1 METLTGSDLV
11 KHVQSSNPEASIEE
25 VLDQTRTITL
35 KRILVQ
41 IQKIPYKTAMD
52 LLEDLCDFQLTTED
66 VKTIMEWYG
75 GDAKLLSESRSFQTI
90 YEYMAS
96 KGDRTPRNCFRC
108 WERG

>member
-11 KHVQSSNPEASIEE
+11 KHVQSSNPGASIEE

-35 KRILVQ
+35 KRIFVH
-41 IQKIPYKTAMD
+41 IQKIKYATPMD
-52 LLEDLCDFQLTTED
+52 LLEDLCDFELTIED
-66 VKTIMEWYG
+66 AKTIMGWVG

-96 KGDRTPRNCFRC
+96 KHKTPSCFRC

>member
-11 KHVQSSNPEASIEE
+11 KHVQSSNPGASIEE

-35 KRILVQ
+35 KRIFVH
-41 IQKIPYKTAMD
+41 IQNIKYATPMD
-52 LLEDLCDFQLTTED
+52 LLEDLCDFELTIED
-66 VKTIMEWYG
+66 AKTIMGWVG

-96 KGDRTPRNCFRC
+96 KHKTLSCFRC
-108 WERG
+108 WARG

>member
-35 KRILVQ
+35 KRIFVH
-41 IQKIPYKTAMD
+41 IQNIKYATPMD
-52 LLEDLCDFQLTTED
+52 LLEDLCDFELTIED
-66 VKTIMEWYG
+66 AKTIMGWVG

-90 YEYMAS
+90 YEYMSTKS
-96 KGDRTPRNCFRC
+96 KKAPCCFRC

>member
-41 IQKIPYKTAMD
+41 IQKIKYATPMD
-52 LLEDLCDFQLTTED
+52 LLEDLCDFELTIED
-66 VKTIMEWYG
+66 AKTIMGWVG

-96 KGDRTPRNCFRC
+96 KHKTPSCFRC

>member
-11 KHVQSSNPEASIEE
+11 KHVQSSNPGASIEE

-52 LLEDLCDFQLTTED
+52 LLEDLCHMDLSLED
-66 VKTIMEWYG
+66 VRTLMEWYG
-75 GDAKLLSESRSFQTI
+75 GKAKLLSESRSFDTI
-90 YEYMAS
+90 YEFMSS
-96 KGDRTPRNCFRC
+96 KSKKTPCC
-108 WERG
+108 WGW

>member
-1 METLTGSDLV
+1 MESLTGPDLV
-11 KHVQSSNPEASIEE
+11 RHIQSLNPGASIEE
-25 VLDQTRTITL
+25 VLEQARTVSL

-52 LLEDLCDFQLTTED
+52 LLEDLCDFQLTIED

-90 YEYMAS
+90 YEYMSRA
-96 KGDRTPRNCFRC
+96 DQTPRCC
-108 WERG
+108 WGRG

>member
-35 KRILVQ
+35 KRIIVH
-41 IQKIPYKTAMD
+41 IQNIKYATPMD
-52 LLEDLCDFQLTTED
+52 LLEDLCDFQLTIED
-66 VKTIMEWYG
+66 AKTIMGWVG

-90 YEYMAS
+90 YEYMSTKS
-96 KGDRTPRNCFRC
+96 KKAPCCFRC

>member
-35 KRILVQ
+35 KRIFVH
-41 IQKIPYKTAMD
+41 IQNIKYATPMD
-52 LLEDLCDFQLTTED
+52 LLEDLCDFELTIED
-66 VKTIMEWYG
+66 AKTIMGWVG

>member
-52 LLEDLCDFQLTTED
+52 LLEDLCHMDLSLED
-66 VKTIMEWYG
+66 VRTLMEWYG
-75 GDAKLLSESRSFQTI
+75 GKAKLLSESRSFDTI
-90 YEYMAS
+90 YEFMSS
-96 KGDRTPRNCFRC
+96 KSKKTPCC
-108 WERG
+108 WGW